1 MKTIIIVSAIFA
13 MLAVAGAIF
22 VGIES
27 FDGTVTSNPYE
38 EGLRWD
44 EVRKIKSEL
53 GWGFDMHGDK
63 LTAGENNITITLVEK
78 DGSPL
83 DASSVSVML
92 SRPST
97 SSYDSRY
104 ELVKVKEGT
113 FRLDIEFPLYGYWDI
128 KADVI
133 KSTDKVI
140 FEKRVFVEKG

>member
-1 MKTIIIVSAIFA
+1 MKTIIIISAISA
-13 MLAVAGAIF
+13 MLAVAGALF
-22 VGIES
+22 VGIEN
-27 FDGTVTSNPYE
+27 FDGTVTGSPYE

-44 EVRKIKSEL
+44 EVRKVKSEL

-63 LTAGENNITITLVEK
+63 LTAGENSITLTFVEK

-83 DASSVSVML
+83 DASSISVMV

-97 SSYDSRY
+97 SSYDRRY
-104 ELVKVKEGT
+104 EPVKVREGT

-133 KSTDKVI
+133 KGPDNI
-140 FEKRVFVEKG
+140 LFQKRVFVEKG